1 MWQAEVMLVRR
12 VVTGHSAE
20 GKSVVVSDGP
30 TEPVQLSL
38 MPGADLH
45 RLWGADEVPRFPDRG
60 EPPPAHDYFP
70 PPGGVRFAFFTVPPG
85 SQRPPA
91 DLDLGAALQ
100 EVERKMPG
108 AFQYHEA
115 TAPGMHTTPTLDF
128 EVVLVGEVW
137 MELDDKVVVHLR
149 AGDTVVQNGTR
160 HAWRN
165 HTDQPAVLA
174 VFLAGAGHDRLGVP
188 SRDVHQVAQATFHGR
203 PG

>member
-1 MWQAEVMLVRR
+1 MLVRR

-30 TEPVQLSL
+30 AEPVQLSL

-70 PPGGVRFAFFTVPPG
+70 PPGGVRFAFFTVPPE
-85 SQRPPA
+85 SQVPPA
-91 DLDLGAALQ
+91 DVDFGAARQ

-108 AFQYHEA
+108 ALQYHES

-128 EVVLVGEVW
+128 EVVLAGEVW
-137 MELDDKVVVHLR
+137 MELDDGVVVHLR
-149 AGDTVVQNGTR
+149 AGDTVIQNGTR

-174 VFLAGAGHDRLGVP
+174 VFLAGARHDRLRAS
-188 SRDVHQVAQATFHGR
+188 SRDVYPAAQATLHGR
-203 PG
+203 PD